1 MAKRKP
7 AKSSSTKTKAPGTGK
22 TPIPKSVKP
31 SRSEKKSATTGASP
45 AFTGIAIGHA
55 AGDVWGM
62 LSSGGP
68 RTIAELKKSVE
79 APPDV
84 VVAAIG
90 WLAREHKLEF
100 VTNGKTVKI
109 GLR

>member
-1 MAKRKP
+1 VAKGKP
-7 AKSSSTKTKAPGTGK
+7 AKSNKTLSAAAAKGK
-22 TPIPKSVKP
+22 RPIPKLAGAAAVGK
-31 SRSEKKSATTGASP
+31 RSATVASP

-55 AGDVWGM
+55 AGDVWGI
-62 LSSGGP
+62 LSSGEP
-68 RTIAELKKSVE
+68 RTIAELKKSVK
-79 APPDV
+79 APGDV

-100 VTNGKTVKI
+100 VVNGKTVKI

>member
-1 MAKRKP
+1 MAKGKP
-7 AKSSSTKTKAPGTGK
+7 APTSSTQPATPAKGK
-22 TPIPKSVKP
+22 TPKPKAVK
-31 SRSEKKSATTGASP
+31 SSTSEKKPASGASP

-55 AGDVWGM
+55 AGDVWGV

-68 RTIAELKKSVE
+68 RTVAEIKKSVK

-100 VTNGKTVKI
+100 ITNGKTVKI
-109 GLR
+109 GLQ

>member
-1 MAKRKP
+1 MAKANP
-7 AKSSSTKTKAPGTGK
+7 AKSDSSKPVSKPKPKSPTRKASSSTTVKSKPVNDQPG
-22 TPIPKSVKP
+22 
-31 SRSEKKSATTGASP
+31 

-55 AGDVWGM
+55 AGEIWGL

-68 RTIAELKKSVE
+68 RTIADIKKSVK
-79 APPDV
+79 APGDV

-100 VTNGKTVKI
+100 DTNGKTVKI